1 MTVVDSWTA
10 EIGVSKN
17 KNKSISNR
25 IIMRFKITFNRTG
38 RQRMLPMD
46 YQYYLSAWIY
56 KILGKADRD
65 FASFLHTEG
74 YPLGHRRFKL
84 FNYSPFD
91 FGKPRLWKEK
101 NLFEIQN
108 DQISLIVSFQ
118 ISDAAEKFIIGLF
131 NNQQAYIGDQFN
143 GLELAVSQVERLP
156 EPVIQT
162 EMHYRAISPVVISFK
177 KEQDK
182 YAQYLSPENDGYEK
196 LFVNHLQT
204 KYQSLPA
211 GKDLPQNLELQFQ
224 LKSKPKSKLITIK
237 PYTSQQSKVRGFVF
251 DFSLK
256 APDEIHQLILSSG
269 AGEKNSMGFGWVER
283 IDGD

>member
-1 MTVVDSWTA
+1 
-10 EIGVSKN
+10 
-17 KNKSISNR
+17 
-25 IIMRFKITFNRTG
+25 MRFKITFNRIG

-65 FASFLHTEG
+65 FASFLHAEG

-84 FNYSPFD
+84 FNYSPLD
-91 FGKPRLWKEK
+91 FGKPKLWKEK
-101 NLFEIQN
+101 SLFEIQN
-108 DQISLIVSFQ
+108 DQITLKVSFQ
-118 ISDAAEKFIIGLF
+118 LGDAAEKFIIGLF

-143 GLELAVSQVERLP
+143 GLDLSVVQIERLP
-156 EPVIQT
+156 EPTIQT
-162 EMHYRAISPVVISFK
+162 EMHYRAISPVVISLK
-177 KEQDK
+177 NEQDK
-182 YAQYLSPENDGYEK
+182 YAQYLSPDDEGYEE
-196 LFVNHLQT
+196 LFLNHLRT
-204 KYQSLPA
+204 KHQSLPV
-211 GKDLPQNLELQFQ
+211 GKDLSEDLKLQFQ

-269 AGEKNSMGFGWVER
+269 AGEKNSMGFGWCEVLEVM
-283 IDGD
+283 